1 MPVKK
6 VLYST
11 SHLKHV
17 KCCPVHTVHFL
28 YLKKTS
34 QSSVI
39 TVILSFQTATAT
51 DNSYK
56 TDAELNKNNPT
67 NQNEKQSE

>member
-1 MPVKK
+1 MLPCTYCT
-6 VLYST
+6 L
-11 SHLKHV
+11 
-17 KCCPVHTVHFL
+17 FIF
-28 YLKKTS
+28 KKTS

-56 TDAELNKNNPT
+56 TDAELNKNNQT